1 MKNIKLLSY
10 AVASLM
16 ITPAASSVFAAPQD
30 NVDARRAA
38 FEMMQLNAEPLKGPR
53 QYAKGDVW
61 ERLRVGFQ
69 MSEVNPELVRKHEQ
83 YYASRAQYFNRTLAR
98 GSKYLYFITDEVER
112 RKMPTEIALLPV
124 IESAF
129 VTKAKSHVGAS
140 GLWQF
145 MPATGTQYGLE
156 QTWWYDGRRDVY
168 DSTRAALDY
177 LEYLNNMFGDWSLAL
192 ASYNWGEGSVS
203 KAVKRARAAGLSPVY
218 ENLKMPNETRNYV
231 PKLLAVRN
239 LIDNPQNFGLK
250 LEPLPNRPYFE
261 AVNVGKHMDTA
272 LAANFAEISMD
283 EFYALNPGFNLPVY
297 ADKNGRK
304 MLIPVEK
311 VSAFNKNMRK
321 WGNKPLLSWD
331 IYTAQGTESVAA
343 LAANAGMSVADFRDI
358 NGIRGNALQRG
369 RPILLA
375 KGSSPQV
382 TPNFTSPQLAEPTIL
397 VAQTQL
403 TPTPAQT
410 KVVLDTPRQ
419 TPARTDI
426 DIIVAKNEPTITPQ
440 RVTQPAP
447 VLTAAVTPTET
458 KPVVTVAVSD
468 DALQSFVQQLALPN
482 TTEEKPQLL
491 AQNDDEAARK
501 AADER
506 INRTLSGW
514 NKEVAE
520 AQKPAA
526 TPAEATKVAT
536 AGTSSYKVQGGD
548 TLYKVAR
555 EHNMKVEELRAL
567 NALADDNITVGR
579 VLKVAATSNT
589 PAGVITVAGKKPATA
604 AKAKETVYTVQK
616 GDSWYKVAQK
626 YGIDHKELMKRN
638 TQNASSALKPGQK
651 IKVTL
656 IDL

>member
-16 ITPAASSVFAAPQD
+16 ITPSASSLFAAPQN
-30 NVDARRAA
+30 NVDARRVA

-168 DSTRAALDY
+168 DSTRAALNY
-177 LEYLNNMFGDWSLAL
+177 LEYLHNMFGDWSLAL

-203 KAVKRARAAGLSPVY
+203 RAVKRARAAGLSPVY

-261 AVNVGKHMDTA
+261 AVSVGKHMDTA

-297 ADKNGRK
+297 ADKSGRK

-321 WGNKPLLSWD
+321 WGSKPLLSWD

-375 KGSSPQV
+375 KGSGTEV

-397 VAQTQL
+397 VAQTQS
-403 TPTPAQT
+403 TPAPVQT
-410 KVVLDTPRQ
+410 KVILDTPK
-419 TPARTDI
+419 PAPVRTDI
-426 DIIVAKNEPTITPQ
+426 DIIVAKNEPAAVAPQ
-440 RVTQPAP
+440 RTTQMAPA
-447 VLTAAVTPTET
+447 VSTVAVTPQT
-458 KPVVTVAVSD
+458 KPIVSAAVSD
-468 DALQSFVQQLALPN
+468 DALQNFVQQLPVAN
-482 TTEEKPQLL
+482 ATEEKTQLL
-491 AQNDDEAARK
+491 AQNDDEASRK

-520 AQKPAA
+520 AQKPAE
-526 TPAEATKVAT
+526 TTKIAA
-536 AGTSSYKVQGGD
+536 AGTGSYKVQGGD

-555 EHNMKVEELRAL
+555 EHNMKVEELRTL

-579 VLKVAATSNT
+579 VLKVAATSGNNA
-589 PAGVITVAGKKPATA
+589 PGVITVAGKKPATGK

-626 YGIDHKELMKRN
+626 YGVDHKELMKRN